1 MSAVITE
8 FDIATGDENVL
19 VTVGTLAEREKLA
32 SALEK
37 LLKRKVFAVT
47 PLMERKATANSVPV
61 PEEVTFIVA
70 FGISSWHIIIDKKG
84 NGESGIYSTPEEF
97 AKILSDYLVTG
108 AMILVAGA
116 PSRIPKFGEDE
127 KWVTTDSL
135 ALVGKGEE
143 GEPTNFEKRLRPKA
157 FHIKDYL
164 AKIPPDHKIV
174 VGNPSFPGESYV
186 TDTMEG
192 VKFSGGN
199 ASDMARALG
208 VDVSALPEAIEEYV
222 ASRK

>member
-1 MSAVITE
+1 MSLVPTNFVVTKE
-8 FDIATGDENVL
+8 PVL
-19 VTVGTLAEREKLA
+19 VTVGTLAQRKKLA

-37 LLKRKVFAVT
+37 ILKREVVPVT
-47 PLMERKATANSVPV
+47 PLMERKATANSVSELPSV
-61 PEEVTFIVA
+61 VTFIIA
-70 FGISSWHIIIDKKG
+70 FGISTWHIIIDKKG
-84 NGESGIYSTPEEF
+84 NGTSGSYSTPEEF
-97 AKILSDYLVTG
+97 ETILSDFLVEG
-108 AMILVAGA
+108 AVVLVAGA
-116 PSRIPKFGEDE
+116 PSRIPEFGEDE
-127 KWVTTDSL
+127 KWVTTDS
-135 ALVGKGEE
+135 ADLVA
-143 GEPTNFEKRLRPKA
+143 NFEKRLRPKA

-164 AKIPPDHKIV
+164 AKIPSGHKIV
-174 VGNPSFPGESYV
+174 VGNPSFPGVSYV

>member
-8 FDIATGDENVL
+8 FDIATGDETVL

-47 PLMERKATANSVPV
+47 PLMERKATSNSVPV

-70 FGISSWHIIIDKKG
+70 FGISTWHIIIDKKG

-108 AMILVAGA
+108 AVILVAGA
-116 PSRIPKFGEDE
+116 PSRVPKFGEDE
-127 KWVTTDSL
+127 KWVTTDS
-135 ALVGKGEE
+135 ADLVA
-143 GEPTNFEKRLRPKA
+143 NFEKRLRPKA

-164 AKIPPDHKIV
+164 DKIPSGHKIV
-174 VGNPSFPGESYV
+174 VGNPSFPGVSYV

-199 ASDMARALG
+199 ASDMARTLG